1 MFSQIVKSVFR
12 STLQRASLFDKQPI
26 LKSSISLQS
35 FNAYYENSQDK
46 NRKEREFCQ
55 ELITRFLDGKSYYN
69 FHKSMIRFIQEV
81 MHQPVFQEDIEFRL
95 GVLIRMTD
103 YMDHQIQFLRDKKYV
118 DLQPDSVIPV
128 PRDQRLL
135 YDSVHPSLANSPLSS
150 YSGVLLLQNP
160 SQLIQMAQNKEDPE
174 TINMVVRSSI
184 MCPLTRIHHTYQTV
198 FISDSQPPSRFSLS
212 IKESLLSTAAEL
224 GLDTPVTA
232 SSSSSSSSSSSPSS
246 SRRRA
251 ATLDATLQEELDHI
265 VVPSRSKNALQTLR
279 EREKEETETLSD
291 RYCLSH
297 VVLGTQALDPVV
309 LVDPISLPEGNAL
322 PSLPVTPS
330 LVATRSYARTLA
342 MLSEGKEKTQAVP
355 LCAEISLRCGRGE
368 LDASDDRIA
377 KAVKDGELIPVT
389 VESFN
394 GLLFDNG
401 VDRRT
406 IYPNLLKRLGGEL
419 ALCADAVYKVIMGMC
434 FVC

>member
-1 MFSQIVKSVFR
+1 
-12 STLQRASLFDKQPI
+12 
-26 LKSSISLQS
+26 
-35 FNAYYENSQDK
+35 
-46 NRKEREFCQ
+46 
-55 ELITRFLDGKSYYN
+55 
-69 FHKSMIRFIQEV
+69 
-81 MHQPVFQEDIEFRL
+81 
-95 GVLIRMTD
+95 
-103 YMDHQIQFLRDKKYV
+103 
-118 DLQPDSVIPV
+118 
-128 PRDQRLL
+128 
-135 YDSVHPSLANSPLSS
+135 
-150 YSGVLLLQNP
+150 
-160 SQLIQMAQNKEDPE
+160 
-174 TINMVVRSSI
+174 

-198 FISDSQPPSRFSLS
+198 FISEWFSHRSLRRSSQPPSRFSLS

-355 LCAEISLRCGRGE
+355 LCLACCTQVLRYPCGVGE
-368 LDASDDRIA
+368 GNLTPATIAS
-377 KAVKDGELIPVT
+377 
-389 VESFN
+389 
-394 GLLFDNG
+394 
-401 VDRRT
+401 RR
-406 IYPNLLKRLGGEL
+406 R
-419 ALCADAVYKVIMGMC
+419 
-434 FVC
+434 

>member
-1 MFSQIVKSVFR
+1 
-12 STLQRASLFDKQPI
+12 
-26 LKSSISLQS
+26 
-35 FNAYYENSQDK
+35 
-46 NRKEREFCQ
+46 
-55 ELITRFLDGKSYYN
+55 
-69 FHKSMIRFIQEV
+69 
-81 MHQPVFQEDIEFRL
+81 
-95 GVLIRMTD
+95 
-103 YMDHQIQFLRDKKYV
+103 
-118 DLQPDSVIPV
+118 
-128 PRDQRLL
+128 
-135 YDSVHPSLANSPLSS
+135 
-150 YSGVLLLQNP
+150 
-160 SQLIQMAQNKEDPE
+160 
-174 TINMVVRSSI
+174 

-198 FISDSQPPSRFSLS
+198 FISEWFSHRSLTRSSQPPSRFSLS

-291 RYCLSH
+291 RYCLS
-297 VVLGTQALDPVV
+297 QALDPVV

-355 LCAEISLRCGRGE
+355 LCLACCTQVLRYPCGVGE
-368 LDASDDRIA
+368 GNLTPATIAS
-377 KAVKDGELIPVT
+377 
-389 VESFN
+389 
-394 GLLFDNG
+394 
-401 VDRRT
+401 RR
-406 IYPNLLKRLGGEL
+406 R
-419 ALCADAVYKVIMGMC
+419 
-434 FVC
+434 